1 MSLRKDAYCVVDI
14 LKTLASYM
22 GQSTPKEME
31 LRNYIRNHTEQSI
44 AVVIPKAYY
53 ATVIKDMPGYVPG
66 YSRGVFFMTPGRFD
80 NTRLYDVVIVLGDFE
95 GKRFNAFSCNA
106 SKKIISLL
114 YEPEEKS
121 FRFKKSRSSKNSKK
135 WDRRSTI
142 QLKNF
147 KEEEFFEE
155 DQARDLLDDENE
167 IETYVSQLDT
177 AFDSV
182 RLNSFSQG
190 WKNKSYCRNN
200 CSCNFCRR

>member
-1 MSLRKDAYCVVDI
+1 MVAIKRNQYESESKDNFIIQAHSLFNLLITAPFSVEELGKCVSRGLVTVEPVEEKLVRLGQLADELGVSLRKDAYCVVDI

-121 FRFKKSRSSKNSKK
+121 FRFKKM
-135 WDRRSTI
+135 
-142 QLKNF
+142 
-147 KEEEFFEE
+147 
-155 DQARDLLDDENE
+155 
-167 IETYVSQLDT
+167 
-177 AFDSV
+177 
-182 RLNSFSQG
+182 
-190 WKNKSYCRNN
+190 
-200 CSCNFCRR
+200 